1 MHDRANNI
9 LWGLKHGNGTEEL
22 CSNWF
27 IEACEMAII
36 IAWIK
41 MTVDPQFYIEHR
53 SGTGNISIIQNYANA
68 FNVYYISLII
78 YII

>member
-1 MHDRANNI
+1 
-9 LWGLKHGNGTEEL
+9 
-22 CSNWF
+22 
-27 IEACEMAII
+27 
-36 IAWIK
+36 

-68 FNVYYISLII
+68 FNVYYTSLII